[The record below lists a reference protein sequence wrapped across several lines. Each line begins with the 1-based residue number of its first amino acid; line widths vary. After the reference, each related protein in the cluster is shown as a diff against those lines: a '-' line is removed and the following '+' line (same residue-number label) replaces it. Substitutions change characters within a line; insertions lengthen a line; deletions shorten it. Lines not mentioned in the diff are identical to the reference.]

1 MVVLTVRNK
10 ALLFTDALYIVINY
24 SVL

>member
-10 ALLFTDALYIVINY
+10 ALLYTDALYIVINY